1 MNKVVKN
8 YFYNA
13 SYQVLLVVLPIIVT
27 PYVSRV
33 LGASGVGTYNY
44 TNSITQFFMVFGCM
58 GLSLYGQREVAY
70 YQNDIEKRSKVFFEI
85 LIFRLISLSISLIIY
100 YFCFVMNSKYASI
113 FIIQMIDIIS
123 YIFDV
128 SWFFQGMEE
137 FKKIVLRNF
146 VIRIFCVAAIFVFVK
161 VPSDLPIYVFIYS
174 STLLIGN
181 LSLWFYLPK
190 YIKKID
196 IKVLQLKK
204 HLKPTLTIFL
214 PQIASTVY
222 SLLDK
227 TMIEMI
233 TKSMEE
239 VAYYSQ
245 SQMIIRTI
253 AEVINSLGTT
263 LMPRIA
269 FLYKSGN
276 KEEVKKYMN
285 GSIRFVL
292 AFATAF
298 AFGIMAVSQN
308 FVPWFFGEGFEKVV
322 PNLMI
327 LSPILIFMGMT
338 CILGTQY
345 LVAIGRQ
352 KQYATAIICAAIVN
366 FCLNVILIN
375 CFASCGAALA
385 SILAECVSCLIMI
398 YFLRKDFDF
407 FKVCKVFIKYIII
420 GIIMMGVV
428 IVVGNYF
435 AASIV
440 NTLILVLLGA
450 MVYIGLLL
458 ISKDPIITNVLDGIK
473 SKIKF

>member
-1 MNKVVKN
+1 MSKVIKN

-13 SYQVLLVVLPIIVT
+13 SYQILLVVLPIIVT

-44 TNSITQFFMVFGCM
+44 TNSITQFFMVFGCI
-58 GLSLYGQREVAY
+58 GLNLYGQREIAY
-70 YQNDIEKRSKVFFEI
+70 YQQNIEKRSKVFYELMI
-85 LIFRLISLSISLIIY
+85 IRIFSLSVSLFIFYIL
-100 YFCFVMNSKYASI
+100 FVMNSKYSSI
-113 FIIQMIDIIS
+113 FVIQMMDIIS
-123 YIFDV
+123 YMFDV

-146 VIRIFCVAAIFVFVK
+146 IIRIFCVVAIFVFVK
-161 VPSDLPIYVFIYS
+161 VPSDLSIYVLIYS
-174 STLLIGN
+174 FTLLIGN

-190 YIKKID
+190 YIRKTSLEA
-196 IKVLQLKK
+196 LQLKK
-204 HLKPTLTIFL
+204 HLKPTVTIFL

-233 TKSMEE
+233 TKSTEE

-269 FLYKSGN
+269 FLYKTG
-276 KEEVKKYMN
+276 KKDEVKKYMN

-327 LSPILIFMGMT
+327 LSPMLIFMGLT

-352 KQYATAIICAAIVN
+352 KQYAIAIICAAIVN
-366 FCLNVILIN
+366 FCLNVILISS
-375 CFASCGAALA
+375 FASCGAALA
-385 SILAECVSCLIMI
+385 SIFAECISCLIMI
-398 YFLRKDFDF
+398 YLLRKDFDF
-407 FKVCKVFIKYIII
+407 FKVFKVFIKYIVI
-420 GIIMMGVV
+420 GIIMMVVV
-428 IVVGNYF
+428 ITVGNFF
-435 AASIV
+435 APSIV

-450 MVYIGLLL
+450 VIYIGLLL
-458 ISKDPIITNVLDGIK
+458 ISKDSIITNVLDGIK